1 MPQRRF
7 SRMLAAES
15 FGADLRHTIRQIC
28 KAPAFS
34 ASVVLVL
41 AAGFGISVAVFSVVR
56 NVLLS
61 PLPYNEPD
69 RLIQIVSWW
78 PKTGD
83 QTHWSAPLRDA
94 VDWKSSVPALQDLA
108 IYRYNLANLTGSGPA
123 EPSYGLRVSANLMP
137 MLGVRPQIGSWFSA
151 EYDRPGSAHV
161 IMLSDDL
168 WRSRFH
174 ADRNIVGKT
183 IHLDSVGYEVAAVMP
198 RGFNFPL
205 KLGTNALL
213 PTDQM
218 QYWVPLPIDLEQEGR
233 GNPNAGVIARLKPGV
248 SLAEAQSQLD
258 AACLRLQ
265 QEFPATNRGL
275 SAHPSSLREQTVRQ
289 TNTPLLALLAATGL
303 TVLLTCAN
311 IASLLLARGE
321 SKSAELAIRMALGG
335 TVSRIARLPIL
346 QSILLCGG
354 GGFLGIPFAIASVH
368 VLLRL
373 APVDVPRLANASIDW
388 KAVLFAVGLALGS
401 GLFIGAL
408 NALQVLKR
416 SPRNILTATSRTH
429 AGRPRTRLRSS
440 LVVSQ
445 VALAVI
451 LFSGTGLMLRTFL
464 NLLSSDTG
472 FEAKDV
478 FYGVTVLPHTQYAQF
493 EKRQLFFNRVLARL
507 RSTPHVESA
516 AVSTGFPFVGQYDD
530 AKAQSTELATGNRDS
545 GVSADFNAVS
555 AGYLETMG
563 VRLLRGR
570 FVSETDT
577 ASTPKVAVI
586 DENLARALWPGNDPL
601 GRSINT
607 SDPQHPVWRQVVGVV
622 APMRNVSL
630 DLVARAGVFVPLD
643 QTTGNVNFVVIKSTL
658 APNQAAQLLKNA
670 VANVDPNQGV
680 FFFQSLQSLVSD
692 TIAVRRFLLVTLA
705 FFAVA
710 ALVLSTL
717 GIYGLI
723 SFIAI
728 SRTREVGIRI
738 ALGATKANI
747 GRLIVSEGLR
757 LTLLGVGAGVL
768 LSAAV
773 GLFLSSLL
781 FGVRS
786 FDVETVALTIAV
798 LGLASI
804 IAALIPALRSTR
816 VQPMTALRAE

>member
-1 MPQRRF
+1 MAHTLF
-7 SRMLAAES
+7 ARMLAVES
-15 FGADLRHTIRQIC
+15 FGADLRQTVRQIC
-28 KAPAFS
+28 KTPAFG
-34 ASVVLVL
+34 ASVVLML

-94 VDWKSSVPALQDLA
+94 VDWKSTVPALQDVA
-108 IYRYNLANLTGSGPA
+108 IYRYNLANLTGRGPA
-123 EPSYGLRVSANLMP
+123 EAAYGLRVSANLMP
-137 MLGVRPQIGSWFSA
+137 MLGVRPQLGSWFSA

-161 IMLSDDL
+161 VMLSDDL
-168 WRSRFH
+168 WRRRFH
-174 ADRNIVGKT
+174 ADREIVGKT
-183 IHLDSVGYEVAAVMP
+183 IHLDSEGYEVVAVMP
-198 RGFNFPL
+198 KGFNFPL

-218 QYWVPLPIDLEQEGR
+218 QYWAPLPIDLEKEGR
-233 GNPNAGVIARLKPGV
+233 GKPNAGVIARLKPGV
-248 SLAEAQSQLD
+248 SLAEAQIQLD

-275 SAHPSSLREQTVRQ
+275 SAHLSSLRKQTVSQ
-289 TNTPLLALLAATGL
+289 TNAPLLALLAATGL
-303 TVLLTCAN
+303 LVLLTCAN

-335 TVSRIARLPIL
+335 TALRIARLPLL
-346 QSILLCGG
+346 QSILLCGCG
-354 GGFLGIPFAIASVH
+354 GLLGIPLAIASVR

-373 APVDVPRLANASIDW
+373 APVDVPRLANTSIDW
-388 KAVLFAVGLALGS
+388 KAVLFAVALALGS
-401 GLFIGAL
+401 GLSIGAL
-408 NALQVLKR
+408 NALQVLRR
-416 SPRNILTATSRTH
+416 SPRNVLSDASGTH

-445 VALAVI
+445 VALAVV
-451 LFSGTGLMLRTFL
+451 LLSGTGLMVRTFL
-464 NLLSSDTG
+464 NLMSSDSG
-472 FEAKDV
+472 YQAKDV
-478 FYGVTVLPHTQYAQF
+478 FYGVTVLPHAQYAQF
-493 EKRQLFFNRVLARL
+493 EKRQLFYNRVLARL
-507 RSTPHVESA
+507 RSTPHVELA

-530 AKAQSTELATGNRDS
+530 AKTQSTEMAAGNRDS

-555 AGYLETMG
+555 ASYLEAMG

-586 DENLARALWPGNDPL
+586 DENLAQALWPGSDPI
-601 GRSINT
+601 GQSINAN
-607 SDPQHPVWRQVVGVV
+607 DALHPVWRQVVGVV
-622 APMRNVSL
+622 APTRNVSL
-630 DLVARAGVFVPLD
+630 DLAARPGVFVPLD
-643 QTTGNVNFVVIKSTL
+643 QTTGNVNFVVIKTTL
-658 APNQAAQLLKNA
+658 APNQAAELLKNA
-670 VANVDPNQGV
+670 VAGVDANQGV
-680 FFFQSLQSLVSD
+680 FFFQSLQSLLSD
-692 TIAVRRFLLVTLA
+692 TIAVRRFLLVVLA

-723 SFIAI
+723 SFIAV

-738 ALGATKANI
+738 ALGANKANI

-773 GLFLSSLL
+773 GRLMSSLL

-786 FDVETVALTIAV
+786 FDMETIALAIAV
-798 LGLASI
+798 LGLAST

-816 VQPMTALRAE
+816 VQPVTALRAE

>member
-1 MPQRRF
+1 MAHKLFARIF
-7 SRMLAAES
+7 AAQS
-15 FGADLRHTIRQIC
+15 FGADLRQAIRQIC

-34 ASVVLVL
+34 ASVVLML
-41 AAGFGISVAVFSVVR
+41 AGGFGISVAVFSVVR

-61 PLPYNEPD
+61 PLPYSDPD

-78 PKTGD
+78 PKSGQ
-83 QTHWSAPLRDA
+83 QTNWSAPLRDA
-94 VDWKSSVPALQDLA
+94 VDWKSYVPALQDVA
-108 IYRYNLANLTGSGPA
+108 FYRYNLATLTGRGPA
-123 EPSYGLRVSANLMP
+123 ESSYGLRVSANLMP
-137 MLGVRPQIGSWFSA
+137 MLGVRPQLGSWFSA

-161 IMLSDDL
+161 VMLSDDL
-168 WRSRFH
+168 WRRRFH
-174 ADRNIVGKT
+174 ADRDIVGKT
-183 IHLDSVGYEVAAVMP
+183 IHLDSEGYGVVAVMP
-198 RGFNFPL
+198 KGFNFPL

-218 QYWVPLPIDLEQEGR
+218 QYWVPLPIDLEKEER
-233 GNPNAGVIARLKPGV
+233 GNPNAGVIAKLKPGT
-248 SLAEAQSQLD
+248 SLADAQIQLD

-275 SAHPSSLREQTVRQ
+275 SAHLSSLREQTVRQ
-289 TNTPLLALLAATGL
+289 TNTPLLALLAAAGL
-303 TVLLTCAN
+303 IVLLTCAN

-335 TVSRIARLPIL
+335 TPSRIARLPIL
-346 QSILLCGG
+346 QSILLCGCG
-354 GGFLGIPFAIASVH
+354 GLLAIPLAIASVH
-368 VLLRL
+368 TLLRL
-373 APVDVPRLANASIDW
+373 APVDVPRLANTSIDW
-388 KAVLFAVGLALGS
+388 KAVLFAVALALGS

-408 NALQVLKR
+408 NSLQVLKR
-416 SPRNILTATSRTH
+416 SPRNVLSDASRTH

-451 LFSGTGLMLRTFL
+451 LFSGTELMLRTFL
-464 NLLSSDTG
+464 NLVSSDTG
-472 FEAKDV
+472 YEAKDV

-507 RSTPHVESA
+507 RTTPHVESA

-530 AKAQSTELATGNRDS
+530 VKAQSTEMAAGNRDS

-555 AGYLETMG
+555 AGYLEAMG
-563 VRLLRGR
+563 VHLLRGR
-570 FVSETDT
+570 LVFETDT
-577 ASTPKVAVI
+577 ASTPNVTVI
-586 DENLARALWPGNDPL
+586 DENLAHALWPGSDPL

-607 SDPQHPVWRQVVGVV
+607 SDPEHPVWRQVVGVV

-630 DLVARAGVFVPLD
+630 DLVARPGVFVPLD
-643 QTTGNVNFVVIKSTL
+643 QTTGNVNFVVIKATL
-658 APNQAAQLLKNA
+658 APNQAAQLLNNA
-670 VANVDPNQGV
+670 VASVDANQGV
-680 FFFQSLQSLVSD
+680 FFFQSLQSLLSD

-705 FFAVA
+705 FFAAA

-717 GIYGLI
+717 GIYSLI

-728 SRTREVGIRI
+728 SRTREVGLRI

-757 LTLLGVGAGVL
+757 LTLLGVGTGVL
-768 LSAAV
+768 LSAVV
-773 GLFLSSLL
+773 GRLLSSLL
-781 FGVRS
+781 FGVRN
-786 FDVETVALTIAV
+786 FDMETLALTIAV
-798 LGLASI
+798 LGLAST